1 MELLKLLGIVIV
13 IAGFALKLDSI
24 LVILVAAV
32 VTALVGGLGPVTL
45 LETLGSTFVANRSM
59 AIFIIVMLVTGTLE
73 RNGLREAAA
82 ALIGKFKGA
91 TSGLVIGIYGVMR
104 SIFAAFN
111 VGFGGVAGFVR
122 PVIMPMA
129 EGAIVAQGYEPN
141 EEHVEELKG
150 MASGM
155 ENITWFFGQVL
166 FVGGSGG
173 LLVQSTLSGRRRT
186 RTPKEVFSALRIR
199 NQKTDGSHANRPFC
213 AKRRRNRSI
222 QERVKAFKT
231 DAYLSEGS
239 AFSSKAEADAA
250 IRSEAIARAR
260 AKAAHPR
267 RPCRVGNRYVEIAAP
282 HGASPIETCRCR
294 RRDTDRD
301 FAAALAAKR
310 QIRRCHPLAGRDAAG
325 SQYGRSPDTAPPAVR
340 DRTGRF

>member
-59 AIFIIVMLVTGTLE
+59 AIFIIVMLVTLE

-173 LLVQSTLSGRRRT
+173 LLVQSTLAGLGI
-186 RTPKEVFSALRIR
+186 EVELAQL
-199 NQKTDGSHANRPFC
+199 
-213 AKRRRNRSI
+213 
-222 QERVKAFKT
+222 
-231 DAYLSEGS
+231 
-239 AFSSKAEADAA
+239 AA
-250 IRSEAIARAR
+250 IEIPVCIIATVVAI
-260 AKAAHPR
+260 
-267 RPCRVGNRYVEIAAP
+267 VFYVIK
-282 HGASPIETCRCR
+282 
-294 RRDTDRD
+294 DR
-301 FAAALAAKR
+301 KMI
-310 QIRRCHPLAGRDAAG
+310 QK
-325 SQYGRSPDTAPPAVR
+325 YYK
-340 DRTGRF
+340 

>member
-32 VTALVGGLGPVTL
+32 VTAIVGGLGPVTL

-91 TSGLVIGIYGVMR
+91 TSGLVIGLYGIMR

-141 EEHVEELKG
+141 EEHLEELKG
-150 MASGM
+150 MAAGM

-173 LLVQSTLSGRRRT
+173 LLVQSTLAGLGI
-186 RTPKEVFSALRIR
+186 EVELA
-199 NQKTDGSHANRPFC
+199 PM
-213 AKRRRNRSI
+213 
-222 QERVKAFKT
+222 
-231 DAYLSEGS
+231 
-239 AFSSKAEADAA
+239 AA
-250 IRSEAIARAR
+250 IEIPVCVIATIIAIVFYLIKER
-260 AKAAHPR
+260 KM
-267 RPCRVGNRYVEIAAP
+267 VKKYY
-282 HGASPIETCRCR
+282 
-294 RRDTDRD
+294 
-301 FAAALAAKR
+301 
-310 QIRRCHPLAGRDAAG
+310 Q
-325 SQYGRSPDTAPPAVR
+325 
-340 DRTGRF
+340 